1 MEKNAWDTMRR
12 GLNEHAIEQISISR
26 QEVGARWYRRADRPQ
41 ARNEE
46 FPLHRPSAKL
56 GQF

>member
-1 MEKNAWDTMRR
+1 MEKNAWDTRRR

-41 ARNEE
+41 ARNE
-46 FPLHRPSAKL
+46 
-56 GQF
+56 

>member
-1 MEKNAWDTMRR
+1 MEKNAWDTRRR

-26 QEVGARWYRRADRPQ
+26 QEVGARWYRRADRPR

-46 FPLHRPSAKL
+46 PFLHLPSAKS